1 MNLIEHYI
9 QKILSEKIKVN
20 PYTNK
25 LCCVVKMIVDC
36 YGNTSE
42 VNTIFDAEE
51 WERIK
56 KQGYYLG

>member
-1 MNLIEHYI
+1 MNLVEHYI
-9 QKILSEKIKVN
+9 QEILSEKIKIN
-20 PYTNK
+20 PYTDK
-25 LCCVVKMIVDC
+25 PYCVVKMIVNC

-51 WERIK
+51 WERVK